1 MKAFYLF
8 GTASPLTAMSTWRTR
23 RIATFFTLFLLA
35 ANARAVNGPG
45 TVATNGFP
53 WVVALTFGAEGDGFL
68 GSASYITNGVVLT
81 AAHNINSVN
90 LVTAGNVTN
99 SIGRTIDSV
108 NIGGQQYFALGVQ
121 DPLYAGAAGDPND
134 IGLYLVL
141 NAPAVPGG
149 LFPTLAKPGSVPLT
163 TGNTIQVLGFGK
175 SAPGGLPIYGTM
187 TMTNPA
193 INVTYNQYTFTQP
206 PSLDLTDPGDS
217 GGPYVSNNVIYAV
230 HTTGITTFGVKTGAT
245 GTRVDNHYGFATGDG
260 QTNGVSS
267 PATLVRLKGT
277 ANTTWS
283 AAASWARASTNFA
296 AVPQTD
302 DIAILNP
309 TVNNQATIVT
319 LDVDTAALGGLLN
332 DVTLNVNGHALNVTS
347 TSGAAIG
354 GNSGVLNG
362 GNINV
367 SGGAGSVMN
376 VSASFDNEGG
386 TLAVGQNGQ
395 AYIGGALPTGY
406 TTFNTALFNGSN
418 GTVAVTAGGSLAV
431 TNVNRMTTLLNS
443 DATSVI
449 SVKGDG
455 TGAANVVADR
465 VDSYG
470 VFQVGQRS
478 LLDLNNAFFN
488 EFPGQLQ
495 ISGGAAGNGTGD
507 VFQLFSFGTV
517 NVSTGGTLVADAV
530 INNFGSMT
538 VAGGSVLTTNF
549 TLSFVTNI
557 AANIQVTALASTTG
571 TVLMTSGNIGV
582 TNAAKNGQLLVG
594 TGTLTMN
601 GGNLN
606 ADQIVVTNGA
616 VSQFLLNGGVV
627 TSSFTQVANGSTFYV
642 GSNAVAASLV
652 LIDNTHSFNNGL
664 DIAVTANSTGS
675 VFFGGTQLL
684 LTNNMLRVGV
694 LGSGQMTVSNGTV
707 SVGASAGPMPVLVGA
722 LGGSQGTLTIQSGTL
737 NSAGPLRIGDA
748 AAATGTVWVT
758 GGQMVT
764 TNTFS
769 FVGNAGT
776 GQLMMS
782 NGMYLSA
789 GIVVGYSAGS
799 QGTMAIAGGTNILS
813 GAFPTLTA
821 GDQAGATGTVLMTG
835 GSLVVTNGSTTI
847 GNFGVG
853 QLTISNTTMQAAGV
867 TISSQLGS
875 LGTLTLNSG
884 TLVTTGLFNGTN
896 GFVKGVG
903 TISGNMTSAG
913 TISPGFSPGRIFIT
927 SNLTLQATSTVLME
941 LGGTATNLYDQIF
954 IGNNLQVDGT
964 LDVSLINAF
973 EPALSNSFH
982 IFDFASSGGE
992 FALTNLPALDPG
1004 LGWDTSDLMSDG
1016 DISVIAVAVPE
1027 PSTCVLVFGA
1037 CAGLSLLRRRK
1048 KIIPP
1053 TVAVTR
1059 RPDVR
1064 RRTRSRFF

>member
-1 MKAFYLF
+1 MKAFCLF
-8 GTASPLTAMSTWRTR
+8 GAVSSLTAMSAR
-23 RIATFFTLFLLA
+23 RIGRVATLFALVLFA
-35 ANARAVNGPG
+35 TNARAVTGPA

-81 AAHNINSVN
+81 AAHNINTAN
-90 LVTAGNVTN
+90 LVTPGNVTN
-99 SIGRTIDSV
+99 SVGRTIDSV
-108 NIGGQQYFALGVQ
+108 SIGGQQYFALGVQ
-121 DPLYAGAAGDPND
+121 DPLYAGVASDPND

-149 LFPTLAKPGSVPLT
+149 VFPTLAKPGSTPLT

-193 INVTYNQYTFTQP
+193 VNVTYNQYTFTQP
-206 PSLDLTDPGDS
+206 PSLDLTDSGDS

-230 HTTGITTFGVKTGAT
+230 HTTGITTLGVKTGAT

-260 QTNGVSS
+260 QTNGAAAS
-267 PATLVRLKGT
+267 PATLVRLSGT
-277 ANTTWS
+277 AAANWNTAATWG
-283 AAASWARASTNFA
+283 RASTNFA

-302 DIAILNP
+302 DIAILDP
-309 TVNNQATIVT
+309 TANSDAATVVSVN
-319 LDVDTAALGGLLN
+319 VDTAALGGLLN

-362 GNINV
+362 GKINV
-367 SGGAGSVMN
+367 SGAAGSVLN

-418 GTVAVTAGGSLAV
+418 GTVTVTAGGSLAV
-431 TNVNRMTTLLNS
+431 TNANRKTTILNS
-443 DATSVI
+443 DATSAI

-455 TGAANVVADR
+455 TGAASIVADR

-470 VFQVGQRS
+470 VVQVGQRG

-507 VFQLFSFGTV
+507 VFQLISYGAV

-530 INNFGSMT
+530 IENYGSMT

-549 TLSFVTNI
+549 TLSFITNI

-571 TVLMTSGNIGV
+571 TVLMTSGNFGV
-582 TNAAKNGQLLVG
+582 TNAGKNAQLLVD
-594 TGTLTMN
+594 TGTFTMN

-606 ADQIVVTNGA
+606 TDQLLVTNGA
-616 VSQFLLNGGVV
+616 VSQFSLNGGGG
-627 TSSFTQVANGSTFYV
+627 TSSFTRVANGSAFYV
-642 GSNAVAASLV
+642 GSNAVPASLV

-664 DIAVTANSTGS
+664 DIAMTANSTGS

-684 LTNNMLRVGV
+684 ATNAMIRVGV

-707 SVGASAGPMPVLVGA
+707 SVGASTGPVPLLVGA
-722 LGGSQGTLTIQSGTL
+722 LGGSQGTLTVQSGTL

-748 AAATGTVWVT
+748 AAATGTVWMT

-776 GQLMMS
+776 GQLTMS

-789 GIVVGYSAGS
+789 GIVVGFSARLTGNVHDGRGHQYPERLVPHLDCGRSSRRNWRGS
-799 QGTMAIAGGTNILS
+799 HDRRLAGGHQWLH
-813 GAFPTLTA
+813 
-821 GDQAGATGTVLMTG
+821 DH
-835 GSLVVTNGSTTI
+835 
-847 GNFGVG
+847 
-853 QLTISNTTMQAAGV
+853 
-867 TISSQLGS
+867 
-875 LGTLTLNSG
+875 
-884 TLVTTGLFNGTN
+884 
-896 GFVKGVG
+896 
-903 TISGNMTSAG
+903 
-913 TISPGFSPGRIFIT
+913 R
-927 SNLTLQATSTVLME
+927 
-941 LGGTATNLYDQIF
+941 
-954 IGNNLQVDGT
+954 
-964 LDVSLINAF
+964 
-973 EPALSNSFH
+973 
-982 IFDFASSGGE
+982 
-992 FALTNLPALDPG
+992 
-1004 LGWDTSDLMSDG
+1004 
-1016 DISVIAVAVPE
+1016 
-1027 PSTCVLVFGA
+1027 
-1037 CAGLSLLRRRK
+1037 
-1048 KIIPP
+1048 
-1053 TVAVTR
+1053 
-1059 RPDVR
+1059 
-1064 RRTRSRFF
+1064 